1 MAVQPIDQRLNAMNE
16 SAADF
21 VQRDKQAAQSVEPV
35 SLLPEQQVNDA
46 VNEDDESY
54 QVAILGG
61 LSRLRSLGKK
71 SKEALQQVEPRKPA
85 EPRVSDEVKAEMEI
99 EEVIRSGEMSGAGTR
114 EQLGISGRIEQGKSD
129 KITPSAIANKREEIL
144 ATTDIT
150 EAKPPKAAFN
160 MPRMGTTEEV
170 SATIEAIYRLDPTPP
185 QRITFDE
192 VKRLASEQGIGVKFL
207 DDLARGELEID
218 PVNTYKALQS
228 IKWSGEKLTE
238 LSQKAARGD
247 ASPTELAEMV
257 QMANFHHVLQKQVM
271 GYRAKV
277 AQSLAIMR
285 MDRGDTR
292 DLGMI
297 LSHFGN
303 GQEDYTRFA
312 QLYLA
317 AKDPHTK
324 AKLISEMAEG
334 SVWSRLFGVYVNGL
348 LSRPGTQL
356 RNFGSNAIFVPYRM
370 VERELAAGIGA
381 VRYKLGVGTADRYMF
396 SEVPSMLAAT
406 PEAVRNGWRL
416 AADAWREGVPRNWN
430 DPTKIARQHMKMEL
444 FKYRGDSSLLDAGF
458 KGLNYV
464 TTLPG
469 RALMT
474 ADEFFKGMNYSYEFA
489 AEATRLQI
497 RTFEDAIRAGSSVDE
512 AIKLSDD
519 ALTRFTMEPPDHLM
533 DLSEVG
539 TFTQQL
545 QGNALKIQNALNPTS
560 FWSFAART
568 QLPFIST
575 PVNLAGA
582 AVERTPLGLIPEIN
596 KVIKAIRGNADGT
609 WTKETDMAIA
619 KVGLGATVMYNV
631 SQAANMGNITGP
643 GPGDRGLREAM
654 VRQGWQPYSF
664 VVNRNQFSEAF
675 QNQFPGL
682 ARFGS
687 GDYEGKVFI
696 SYQGFEPVG
705 MLVAMGAA
713 YSDYARYET
722 DKGKLEA
729 VATGYAFGL
738 SRYLLDHPF
747 IQGIDNIFDMISAF
761 ESDDPKNFERGIN
774 KLTEIA
780 STTARKSVQP
790 LSGITI
796 SARQAVDPMIRDY
809 RGDVDLPI
817 GLQGIH
823 QGIMRFMNE
832 TPGFSETL
840 EPRLNIWA
848 GAAEHDYAWSPLR
861 MRQGRTRPVD
871 MGLIQLGM
879 NVGMP
884 SDTITVTEPITGVSG
899 VQVQLNTRQY
909 NDMLKIANLEMGLE
923 AEMSQLVQYYLDN
936 PFKYPP
942 HVMQDTVSNTFSR
955 FFGAARQEMIARDP
969 ELQEKAYE
977 HAQRILQ
984 AGRGVK

>member
-21 VQRDKQAAQSVEPV
+21 VQREKQAAQSVEQV
-35 SLLPEQQVNDA
+35 GLLPEQQVNDA

-54 QVAILGG
+54 QVAVLGSLG
-61 LSRLRSLGKK
+61 RLRTFSKK
-71 SKEALQQVEPRKPA
+71 ASEALKEVEVRKPA
-85 EPRVSDEVKAEMEI
+85 RPKVSDEVKVEMEV
-99 EEVIRSGEMSGAGTR
+99 EDVIRSGEMSGAGTP
-114 EQLGISGRIEQGKSD
+114 EQLGISGRIEQGKSE
-129 KITPSAIANKREEIL
+129 KITPSAIAQKREEVL

-150 EAKPPKAAFN
+150 KAKPPEAAFN

-192 VKRLASEQGIGVKFL
+192 VKKLAAEQGIGVKFL
-207 DDLARGELEID
+207 DDLTRGELEID

-228 IKWSGEKLTE
+228 IKWSGEKLTK
-238 LSQKAARGD
+238 LSQKAAEGV
-247 ASPTELAEMV
+247 ATATELAEMV
-257 QMANFHHVLQKQVM
+257 QTANFHHVLQRQVM

-277 AQSLAIMR
+277 AQSLAVMR
-285 MDRGDTR
+285 MDRGDTK
-292 DLGMI
+292 DLGLI

-312 QLYLA
+312 QVYLA

-348 LSRPGTQL
+348 LARPGTQL
-356 RNFGSNAIFVPYRM
+356 RNFGSNTVFVPYRM

-381 VRYKLGVGTADRYMF
+381 VRYKLGIGTADRYML
-396 SEVPSMLAAT
+396 SEVPTMLGASN
-406 PEAVRNGWRL
+406 EAVRNGWRL
-416 AADAWREGVPRNWN
+416 AADAWREGVPRNWS
-430 DPTKIARQHMKMEL
+430 DPVKISRQHMKMEL
-444 FKYRGDSSLLDAGF
+444 FKYRGDNSLLEAGM
-458 KGLNYV
+458 KGLNYI
-464 TTLPG
+464 TTTPG

-474 ADEFFKGMNYSYEFA
+474 ADEFFKGINYSYEFA
-489 AEATRLQI
+489 AEASRIQI
-497 RTFEDAIRAGSSVDE
+497 LTFEDAIRAGSSVDE
-512 AIKLSDD
+512 AMKLADD
-519 ALTRFTMEPPDHLM
+519 ALTRYTMEPPDHLM
-533 DLSEVG
+533 ELSEVG

-545 QGNALKIQNALNPTS
+545 QGSALKIQNQLNPTS
-560 FWSFAART
+560 FASFVART
-568 QLPFIST
+568 QLPFIAT
-575 PVNLAGA
+575 PINLTSA
-582 AVERTPLGLIPEIN
+582 AVERTPLGLIPEVK
-596 KVIKAIRGNADGT
+596 KVIQAIRGKGDGT
-609 WTKETDMAIA
+609 WTKDTDMAIA
-619 KVGLGATVMYNV
+619 KVGLGSAVMYNV
-631 SQAANMGNITGP
+631 SQMANMGQITGP
-643 GPGDRGLREAM
+643 GPGERGLREAM

-664 VVNRNQFSEAF
+664 VVDRNQFSEGF
-675 QNQFPGL
+675 QNTFPGL

-722 DKGKLEA
+722 NKGKLEA
-729 VATGYAFGL
+729 VVTGYAYGM

-747 IQGIDNIFDMISAF
+747 IQGIDNFFDMAGAFIS
-761 ESDDPKNFERGIN
+761 EEPGKFERGIN
-774 KLTEIA
+774 KLTEIMA
-780 STTARKSVQP
+780 TTARKSVQP
-790 LSGITI
+790 LSGLTI

-809 RGDVDLPI
+809 KGDVDLPV
-817 GLQGIH
+817 GLQGVH
-823 QGIMRFMNE
+823 ESVMRFMNE

-861 MRQGRTRPVD
+861 MRQGKTKPVD
-871 MGLIQLGM
+871 AGLIQLGM
-879 NVGMP
+879 NVGRP
-884 SDTITVTEPITGVSG
+884 SDTITVTEPRTGVSG
-899 VQVQLNTRQY
+899 VKVKLNTKQY
-909 NDMLKIANLEMGLE
+909 NDLLKIANFEMGLE
-923 AEMSQLVQYYLDN
+923 AEMSQLVEYYLDN

-977 HAQRILQ
+977 HAKRILQ